1 MLKYLIP
8 IIVGIIL
15 FFILNNKDGFSIGI
29 VRAQLFFDGNNYH
42 LIDENAR
49 ATDNQ
54 DIAEMERW
62 GEPKW
67 EGELDDR
74 KFC

>member
-29 VRAQLFFDGNNYH
+29 PITYTV
-42 LIDENAR
+42 I
-49 ATDNQ
+49 AT
-54 DIAEMERW
+54 RS
-62 GEPKW
+62 
-67 EGELDDR
+67 
-74 KFC
+74 